1 MLICGWR
8 WGLSLAL
15 GILLFLGAGA
25 WPLRADGTRSPF
37 RGDLYQFQEELL
49 SGGAFKFME
58 DTESLIRSGDFEQA
72 FSRYLI
78 LRSHIRGQA
87 LYAGLDAM
95 VNQRLH
101 FLQSQMG
108 LPEIPS
114 YAAPSLKF
122 KRRVRKTASAD
133 IPGPDKKG
141 AKVTVKATATPTAA
155 KTGDQE
161 SQASKPSPVE
171 KPAET
176 ILPPAPTA
184 DQAATKSAEESKS
197 PKEEAQEEKP
207 KETPPPPPE
216 SIWDKLKRRLKFW

>member
-15 GILLFLGAGA
+15 GVLLFLGTGP
-25 WPLRADGTRSPF
+25 WPLKADGTRPSS
-37 RGDLYQFQEELL
+37 RGDVYQFQEELL

-87 LYAGLDAM
+87 LYAGLNAL
-95 VNQRLH
+95 VNHRLH

-114 YAAPSLKF
+114 YAAPSLKY

-133 IPGPDKKG
+133 LPGPDKKE
-141 AKVTVKATATPTAA
+141 AKGTVTPAAA

-161 SQASKPSPVE
+161 SQASKPTLEEKPVE
-171 KPAET
+171 L

-184 DQAATKSAEESKS
+184 DQAVTKPAEESKS

>member
-15 GILLFLGAGA
+15 GVLLFLGAGA
-25 WPLRADGTRSPF
+25 WPLKADGTRSSS
-37 RGDLYQFQEELL
+37 RGDVYQFQEELL

-58 DTESLIRSGDFEQA
+58 DTEGLIRSGDFEQA

-87 LYAGLDAM
+87 LYAGLNAL
-95 VNQRLH
+95 VNHRLH

-108 LPEIPS
+108 LAEIPS
-114 YAAPSLKF
+114 YRAPSLKY

-133 IPGPDKKG
+133 LPGPDKKE
-141 AKVTVKATATPTAA
+141 AKGTGKATVTPAAPKTEDQESTAA
-155 KTGDQE
+155 K
-161 SQASKPSPVE
+161 PSEE
-171 KPAET
+171 KPAEL
-176 ILPPAPTA
+176 ILPPAPTV
-184 DQAATKSAEESKS
+184 DQTTTKPAEESKS

>member
-1 MLICGWR
+1 
-8 WGLSLAL
+8 
-15 GILLFLGAGA
+15 
-25 WPLRADGTRSPF
+25 
-37 RGDLYQFQEELL
+37 
-49 SGGAFKFME
+49 ME

-78 LRSHIRGQA
+78 LRSHIRGQS
-87 LYAGLDAM
+87 LYAGLTAM

-101 FLQSQMG
+101 FLQVQMG

-114 YAAPSLKF
+114 YAAPSLKY
-122 KRRVRKTASAD
+122 KRRVRKTAAVD
-133 IPGPDKKG
+133 LPGPDKKG
-141 AKVTVKATATPTAA
+141 AKGSVSATVTPAAA

-161 SQASKPSPVE
+161 SPAPKPSPEE
-171 KPAET
+171 KPVET

-184 DQAATKSAEESKS
+184 DQATTKPAEASKS